1 MTYEQR
7 LKGSEFVQMLKGV
20 LKHKRY
26 DKAKEN
32 TRNKLT
38 AEQVKQIDQMYAD
51 GMAQSVIAK
60 RMGVTQSMISR
71 ALNNGKAPLT
81 TTNS

>member
-51 GMAQSVIAK
+51 GMTQSVIAK